1 MESVKRFLLG
11 FLLGALSIVAVLIGV
26 GHWLDVTDPL
36 AKSDA
41 IVAISG
47 DTGARADTA
56 IALWK
61 QGYAPVLIFSGG
73 SSDPQS
79 VASAE
84 LMKRTAVAAGIPA
97 NAIIVEGASAT
108 TEENAQRVAE
118 LMKSAHLR
126 SAILVTSPYHQRR
139 AALLFEREFD
149 QARLSFR
156 NHPADDPSWDATLW
170 WTSEPSRSLTL
181 IELAKLG
188 ALVVGQRPG

>member
-1 MESVKRFLLG
+1 VRRFLLG
-11 FLLGALSIVAVLIGV
+11 FLLGALSIVAVLVGV
-26 GHWLDVTDPL
+26 GHWLDLSDPL
-36 AKSDA
+36 AHADA

-47 DTGARADTA
+47 DTGARAESA

-73 SSDPQS
+73 SSDPES

-84 LMKRTAVAAGIPA
+84 LMKRTAVSAGVPA
-97 NAIIVEGASAT
+97 SAIIVEGTSAT

-118 LMKSAHLR
+118 LMKAAGLR

-139 AALLFEREFD
+139 AAILFEREFD
-149 QARLSFR
+149 RIGLSFR
-156 NHPADDPSWDATLW
+156 NHPADDPEWDATLW

-188 ALVVGQRPG
+188 ALVAGQRPG

>member
-1 MESVKRFLLG
+1 MRRFLLG
-11 FLLGALSIVAVLIGV
+11 FLLGVLSIVALLVGV
-26 GHWLDVTDPL
+26 GHWLDVSDPL
-36 AKSDA
+36 GHADA

-47 DTGARADTA
+47 DTGARAESA

-73 SSDPQS
+73 SSDPES

-84 LMKRTAVAAGIPA
+84 LMKRAAVAAGVPV
-97 NAIIVEGASAT
+97 NAIIVEGSSAT

-118 LMKSAHLR
+118 LMKTAGLR

-149 QARLSFR
+149 RAGLSFR
-156 NHPADDPSWDATLW
+156 NHPADDPAWDANLW

-181 IELAKLG
+181 VELAKLG
-188 ALVVGQRPG
+188 ALVAGQHPG

>member
-1 MESVKRFLLG
+1 VTRFLLG
-11 FLLGALSIVAVLIGV
+11 FLLGALSIVALLVGV

-36 AKSDA
+36 AKADA

-61 QGYAPVLIFSGG
+61 QGYGPILIFSGG
-73 SSDPQS
+73 SSDPES

-84 LMKRTAVAAGIPA
+84 LMKRKAVAAGVPA
-97 NAIIVEGASAT
+97 NAIVVEGTSAT

-118 LMKSAHLR
+118 LMKAAGLR

-139 AALLFEREFD
+139 AALLFQREFD
-149 QARLSFR
+149 RVRLSFR
-156 NHPADDPSWDATLW
+156 NHPADDPDWDATLW

-181 IELAKLG
+181 VELAKLG
-188 ALVVGQRPG
+188 ALVAGQRPG

>member
-1 MESVKRFLLG
+1 MGMISV
-11 FLLGALSIVAVLIGV
+11 VAVLVGI

-36 AKSDA
+36 AKADA

-47 DTGARADTA
+47 DTGARADSA

-61 QGYAPVLIFSGG
+61 QGYAPLLIFSGG
-73 SSDPQS
+73 SSDPES

-84 LMKRTAVAAGIPA
+84 LMKRTAVAAGVPA
-97 NAIIVEGASAT
+97 NAIVVEGTSAT

-118 LMKSAHLR
+118 LMRSRGAR

-139 AALLFEREFD
+139 AAMLFEREFG
-149 QARLSFR
+149 RVSLSFR
-156 NHPADDPSWDATLW
+156 NHPADDPDWDPNLW

-181 IELAKLG
+181 VELAKLG
-188 ALVVGQRPG
+188 ALVVGQGAG

>member
-1 MESVKRFLLG
+1 MRRFLLG
-11 FLLGALSIVAVLIGV
+11 FLLGAISILAVLVGV

-36 AKSDA
+36 AKADA

-47 DTGARADTA
+47 DTGARTESA

-73 SSDPQS
+73 SSDPGS

-97 NAIIVEGASAT
+97 NAIVVEGTSAT
-108 TEENAQRVAE
+108 TEENAERVAM
-118 LMKSAHLR
+118 LMKTAGLR

-139 AALLFEREFD
+139 AAILFEREFD
-149 QARLSFR
+149 RSGLSFR
-156 NHPADDPSWDATLW
+156 NHPADDPDWDATLW

-181 IELAKLG
+181 VELAKLG
-188 ALVVGQRPG
+188 ALVAGQRPG